1 MLALLERLK
10 NGLFSE
16 NPIFVQVLAMC
27 PTLAVS
33 TSVENALGMGLSTTA
48 VLILS
53 NAIISVLR
61 KYIPNK
67 IRIPAYIVLI
77 AGFVSMIDMFLAAY
91 LPDLYKSLGLFIPL
105 IVVNCVIL
113 GRAEAY
119 ANKNGVLLSVYD
131 GLGMGLGFTLALTVL
146 GFFRE
151 ILGAGSLLGFRVMPE
166 AYVPANIM
174 ILAPGAFLTLGM
186 IMAFLNK
193 RNLKKGKAL
202 LKVHDC
208 ESCGM
213 GCDMPKSDKMKITL
227 DKEVIQNG
235 GTN

>member
-1 MLALLERLK
+1 MLALIERLK

-33 TSVENALGMGLSTTA
+33 TSVENALGMGLSSTA

-53 NAIISVLR
+53 NAI
-61 KYIPNK
+61 
-67 IRIPAYIVLI
+67 RIPAYIVVI

-119 ANKNGVLLSVYD
+119 ASKNNVLHSIYD
-131 GLGMGLGFTLALTVL
+131 GIGMGLGFTFALSILA
-146 GFFRE
+146 FFRE
-151 ILGAGSLLGFRVMPE
+151 IFGAGTVLGLRVMPA
-166 AYVPANIM
+166 AYEPANIM
-174 ILAPGAFLTLGM
+174 ILAPGAFLTLGL
-186 IMAFLNK
+186 IMAFINK
-193 RNLKKGKAL
+193 RNLKKGKAS
-202 LKVHDC
+202 LKIHDC

-213 GCDMPKSDKMKITL
+213 GCDLPKTEKMNIKL
-227 DKEVIQNG
+227 DKEVLQNG
-235 GTN
+235 GVN